1 MERDMDQQTLRR
13 MEKQCIQEEAPAC
26 QAACP
31 LHVDVR
37 TFVLKVSQGKWNE
50 AWKILNKSMPF
61 PGILGRICDHP
72 CESACLRGNLGGPIR
87 MGALERVCVNQPKP
101 RIRTIP
107 MPKKSQPMAVMGE
120 HLSSLVAALELLRKG
135 YRVTLFTSRDQLG
148 GTLWDMAELSRE
160 IIEKELEPLTTL
172 GLIVTKGPL
181 EPDLPA
187 RLQKEFSAVYLGVDT
202 PDCAPLAQGK
212 IPREKTFA
220 LDDQGLFAGGQLNE
234 KGEITAL
241 QQTFQGKAAALS
253 MERFVQK
260 VSLEQGRGD
269 QGPYVTRLFTN
280 TSGTEPLSTVLPI
293 SEGGEYTVEEARDEA
308 RRCIQ
313 CQCLECLKV
322 CPYLEHYQGYPKKY
336 AREIYNNAT
345 IVMGNHSA
353 NTMLN
358 SCSLCGLCRE
368 ICPGDFSMPDLCL
381 DARQDL
387 VQRKK
392 MPPSAHEFALQD
404 MAFSNSEAF
413 LLIRHAPDREKSS
426 FVFFPGCQLAG
437 SCPEHVIQTFT
448 FLMNHWKKDLGL
460 MLQCCGAPAHWS
472 GHEAKCLETVDL
484 IRQNWQKM
492 GEPRMVLAC
501 SSCME
506 MFKQYLPDLTIT
518 SLWEV
523 LDQCE
528 LPCGDVK
535 STGQGRKMALH
546 DPCTSRY
553 DSRVQEAARSLAQKL
568 GIAVNEL
575 EFSRNKTECCGFGGL
590 MENANPAMA
599 KKQLKKRISESDLDF
614 LTYCAMCRESLRG
627 AGKPTAHLLDFIF
640 PREAEGENPAVR
652 DKVGLS
658 ISRENRARLKRE
670 MLERI
675 WQEKSEITVQPEL
688 YIRPEVQE
696 KLDQRRILH
705 QDIRAAIAHSE
716 SVGGQM
722 QSLATGHFLACHRP
736 RMVTFWVEYSRE
748 KGGYT
753 VHNSY
758 CHRMQIMGG
767 NQWSPS
773 WE

>member
-1 MERDMDQQTLRR
+1 MDQQTLRQ

-37 TFVLKVSQGKWNE
+37 TFVQKVGQGKWND

-72 CESACLRGNLGGPIR
+72 CESACLRGSLGGPIR

-107 MPKKSQPMAVMGE
+107 MPRKSQHMAVVGA

-135 YRVTLFTSRDQLG
+135 YRVTLFTSRDRLG
-148 GTLWDMAELSRE
+148 GTLWNMAELSRE
-160 IIEKELEPLTTL
+160 IIEKELAPLSAL
-172 GLIVTKGPL
+172 GLVVEKGPFA
-181 EPDLPA
+181 PDLPA
-187 RLQKEFSAVYLGVDT
+187 RLQEEAFSAVYLGLDT
-202 PDCAPLAQGK
+202 PDAAPLARGK
-212 IPREKTFA
+212 IPRKKTFA
-220 LDDQGLFAGGQLNE
+220 LDDRGVFAGGVPDE
-234 KGEITAL
+234 KGKTTAL
-241 QQTFQGKAAALS
+241 QQTFQGRAAALS

-260 VSLEQGRGD
+260 VSLEQGRED
-269 QGPYVTRLFTN
+269 QGPYATRLFTS
-280 TSGTEPLSTVLPI
+280 TGGIEPLPAVLPAG
-293 SEGGEYTVEEARDEA
+293 ENGEYTVEEAMDEA
-308 RRCIQ
+308 RRCIR

-345 IVMGNHSA
+345 IVMGNHTA

-368 ICPGDFSMPDLCL
+368 ICPEDFSMPDLCL
-381 DARQDL
+381 DARRDL

-392 MPPSAHEFALQD
+392 MPPSAHEFALQE
-404 MAFSNSEAF
+404 MAFSNSETF
-413 LLIRHAPDREKSS
+413 LLARHAPDQGKSS
-426 FVFFPGCQLAG
+426 FIFFPGCQLAG
-437 SCPEHVIQTFT
+437 SSPEHVLQTYS
-448 FLMNHWKKDLGL
+448 FLRSHWKADLGL
-460 MLQCCGAPAHWS
+460 MLQCCGAPGHWS
-472 GHEAKCLETVDL
+472 GHEAKCLEAVDL
-484 IRQNWQKM
+484 IRQNWQKL

-506 MFKQYLPDLTIT
+506 MFKQYLPDIPVS

-528 LPCGDVK
+528 LPCDSGG
-535 STGQGRKMALH
+535 STGHRRQEMALH
-546 DPCTSRY
+546 DPCTTRY
-553 DSRVQEAARSLAQKL
+553 DSRTQEAARSLALKL
-568 GIAVNEL
+568 GIVVREL

-599 KKQLKKRISESDLDF
+599 KKQLERRTSGSDLDF
-614 LTYCAMCRESLRG
+614 LTYCAMCRESLKG

-640 PREAEGENPAVR
+640 PRETEGENPAQR

-658 ISRENRARLKRE
+658 ISRENRARLKRD
-670 MLERI
+670 MLEHI
-675 WQEKSEITVQPEL
+675 WQEPSEPSAHPVL
-688 YIRPEVQE
+688 HIRPEVQE

-716 SVGGQM
+716 SAGGQM
-722 QSLATGHFLACHRP
+722 QSLDTGHFLACHRP
-736 RMVTFWVEYSRE
+736 VMVTFWVEYSRE
-748 KGGYT
+748 EDGYT
-753 VHNSY
+753 IHNSY

-767 NQWSPS
+767 NL
-773 WE
+773 